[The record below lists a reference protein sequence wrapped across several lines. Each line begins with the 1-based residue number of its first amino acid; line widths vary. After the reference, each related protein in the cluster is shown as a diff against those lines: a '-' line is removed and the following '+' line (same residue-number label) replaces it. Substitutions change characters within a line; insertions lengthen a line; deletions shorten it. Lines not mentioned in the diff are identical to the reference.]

1 MNSKCSC
8 KTPSYNRHYRYI
20 SENNYV
26 DDSDDKHADFA
37 KSEEAFDAEIEGVL
51 FALLGYEIGGVPHT
65 HT

>member
-51 FALLGYEIGGVPHT
+51 FALL
-65 HT
+65 